1 MSVRAT
7 PTQLDGDD
15 LERLAT
21 AENFPVASRLLPK
34 RQRADLLAVYG
45 FARLVD
51 DIGDESAG
59 DRLAELDWAESELDR
74 AFAGHATHPVFV
86 RLQPTITRCKL
97 TREPFAGLIEAN
109 RQDQVVA
116 WYASWDDL
124 VRYCALSATPVGLI
138 VLQVFG
144 LATPERVGWSD
155 EVCTAL
161 QVVEHLQDVGEDALR
176 GRVYLPPEL
185 LAAHGCPEA
194 DLVAASTSPALR
206 AAVADAHRRA
216 RTLLLNGGPPL
227 VASLRGRPRWAV
239 AGFCAGGHAAL
250 DAVERAHFDVLGH
263 ATKAGKARMLSRWAS
278 LLARSYLPKPR
289 KPQTPPLPASKEPSP

>member
-7 PTQLDGDD
+7 PTQLNDED
-15 LERLAT
+15 LERLA
-21 AENFPVASRLLPK
+21 ASENFPVASRLLPK

-51 DIGDESAG
+51 DIGDESTG
-59 DRLAELDWAESELDR
+59 DRLAELDWAEAELDR
-74 AFAGHATHPVFV
+74 AFAGTATHPVFV
-86 RLQPTITRCKL
+86 RLQPTIARGGL
-97 TREPFAGLIEAN
+97 TRRPFADLIEAN

-116 WYASWDDL
+116 TYATWDDL
-124 VRYCALSATPVGLI
+124 ARYCALSANPVGRI

-161 QVVEHLQDVGEDALR
+161 QVVEHLQDVGEDAER
-176 GRVYLPPEL
+176 GRAYLPQEL
-185 LAAHGCPEA
+185 LAAHGCPET
-194 DLVAASTSPALR
+194 DLGAASASPALR
-206 AAVADAHRRA
+206 ATIADAHRRA
-216 RTLLLNGGPPL
+216 RNLLLSGGPPL

-250 DAVERAHFDVLGH
+250 DAIEHAGFDVLAH
-263 ATKAGKARMLSRWAS
+263 ATRPRTGRILRRWAGS
-278 LLARSYLPKPR
+278 LGRSYLPKP
-289 KPQTPPLPASKEPSP
+289 PTPTSQSKEEPNP